1 MKLKLALIL
10 SLLAPLALTACA
22 KQEQAGQGDQQ
33 AAATQEMSP
42 EQQAAIDAIDK
53 PVMDENNT
61 DIAAAN
67 TNTSAAAE
75 NLVTS
80 TAETD
85 ASAAQ
90 TASPETAVQ

>member
-67 TNTSAAAE
+67 TSPAAE